1 MDTAVNYAQVAQASV
16 RETLRDARGRVIGTL
31 EHERLT
37 GKVVARDA
45 RGRLVGTYDAE
56 SGGHSGTTRD
66 ASGRLI
72 GRGNLLPAL
81 LFRGH

>member
-1 MDTAVNYAQVAQASV
+1 MDAPIITAQVEQAPV
-16 RETLRDARGRVIGTL
+16 REVLRDRQGRIIGIL
-31 EHERLT
+31 ERQRLT

-45 RGRLVGTYDAE
+45 RGRLVGTYDE
-56 SGGHSGTTRD
+56 RSQTTRD

-81 LFRGH
+81 LFRGR